1 MRALMTAATGMKSQ
15 ELSLDVIAH
24 NLANVNTAGF
34 KKSEVS
40 FEDLLYVNLRTAGV
54 TDASGTQSA
63 AGLQIGSGAA
73 AVSTTAHHTQ
83 GTLEQTGRDLD
94 LAIDGEGFFRVELA
108 SGETRYTR
116 NGSFKLNSDGEIVTS
131 EGYKLGISGITSAT
145 DRIQVGLD
153 GTVSVRASG
162 ATAATSIGQIALYR
176 FANPAG
182 LENAGGN
189 LFKENPAA
197 GSPQTV
203 SANVNGGGIKSGYL
217 ERSNVDVVGELIKM
231 IMAQRAYEVN
241 SRAIK
246 AGDQMMSISSRLG
259 S

>member
-1 MRALMTAATGMKSQ
+1 MRALMTAATGMKAQ
-15 ELSLDVIAH
+15 EMNLDVIAH

-40 FEDLLYVNLRTAGV
+40 FEDLLYVNLRTPGV
-54 TDASGTQSA
+54 SDASGNQSA

-83 GTLEQTGRDLD
+83 GTLEMTGRDLD
-94 LAIDGEGFFRVELA
+94 LAIDGEGFFQVTLP

-116 NGSFKLNSDGEIVTS
+116 NGAFKLNSAGTIVTA
-131 EGYKLGISGITSAT
+131 EGYSLGITGVTSAT
-145 DRIQVGLD
+145 DKIEVGRD
-153 GTVSVRASG
+153 GSVSVRAAGS
-162 ATAATSIGQIALYR
+162 TTSTSLGQIPLFR

-182 LENAGGN
+182 LESAGGN
-189 LFKENPAA
+189 LFKENSAA
-197 GSPQTV
+197 GPAQSVTPGV
-203 SANVNGGGIKSGYL
+203 DGGSIKSKYL
-217 ERSNVDVVGELIKM
+217 ERSNVDVVSELIKM